1 VRAAGVL
8 LLVAGTGW
16 LVLALAGWRHA
27 RWVSAA
33 VLSAGVAVLLAD
45 AAVRVVEAYT
55 LAPALTLGAAGL
67 WSLREDRELGTAVAL
82 TPALAVG
89 LVPSLVVLAGE
100 PEVLARTLGLV
111 VVAGALA
118 AVGTRLR
125 WLAPM
130 VAGAVAAV
138 VVALTQLSMV
148 VEVLPRWVTFA
159 TVGVLL
165 VYLAASYERQLTRAR
180 TFTGR
185 LRDLR

>member
-1 VRAAGVL
+1 VL

-16 LVLALAGWRHA
+16 LVLAVAGWRHA

-33 VLSAGVAVLLAD
+33 ALSAGVAVLLAD
-45 AAVRVVEAYT
+45 ADVEVVEAYT
-55 LAPALTLGAAGL
+55 LAPALTLGAAGV
-67 WSLREDRELGTAVAL
+67 WSLREDRGLRTVVAL

-89 LVPSLVVLAGE
+89 LVPSLVVVAGE
-100 PEVLARTLGLV
+100 PEALARTLVLV

-125 WLAPM
+125 WLAPT
-130 VAGAVAAV
+130 VAGAATAV
-138 VVALTQLSMV
+138 LVALTQLSMV

-159 TVGVLL
+159 TGGVLL
-165 VYLAASYERQLTRAR
+165 VYLAASYERQRTRAR
-180 TFTGR
+180 TLAVR